1 MRNYQGCPS
10 QETPLT
16 IQNKVKPRGGGVPEG
31 PKTFWRAAG
40 APEKIGFLIILP
52 LEIAIFEPKS
62 SKFFRPPKAAEFF
75 SQNPEIVVFLARICL
90 IKGGGSCKGGG
101 SWP

>member
-1 MRNYQGCPS
+1 MTQYCVRSDFG
-10 QETPLT
+10 
-16 IQNKVKPRGGGVPEG
+16 G
-31 PKTFWRAAG
+31 PKIFWRAAG
-40 APEKIGFLIILP
+40 APEKIEFLIILP

-90 IKGGGSCKGGG
+90 ILKPRGGFLERGGV
-101 SWP
+101 PD